1 MKLLKRL
8 LIAFALLLLI
18 AGVLP
23 FFISLNDYIPR
34 IEKEASARL
43 KQQVS
48 IRSIKLAA
56 LPLPHVTLDGIT
68 IGTTDSIELGRVTVT
83 PDLFSLLQPTKVIK
97 HIDVDSLV
105 LTRKAIDKIPAWV
118 NSDTARSPQQ
128 PPQVRVESIRLNDAR
143 VNFDKTRFGPFDARV
158 KLDGKGE
165 PADASISTRDGRLKL
180 HIKPNASNYLIDA
193 SAKSWTLP
201 AGPALVFDELI
212 IKGVATPNDARLG
225 EVSARLYGG
234 TAAGKM
240 TVGWKKGLRLEG
252 KFNIRQLEL
261 RQVAPL
267 LSPGTHVS
275 GKLNATPVFSGVAAS
290 ADQLVNAL
298 RLETPFNVQNGALGG
313 VDIHKAATNLIKQ
326 GASGG
331 ETRFDQ
337 LSGHLLMEH
346 GGYRFTQLKIASGA
360 LAADGD
366 VSISRTKEL
375 SGRINAQIKVVGTSA
390 NVPLNVGGT
399 LAAPLLYPTAG
410 TIAGAAAG
418 TAILGPGLGTTAG
431 AKVGGWIE
439 GLFGKNDGSKPKK

>member
-23 FFISLNDYIPR
+23 FFISLDDYIPR

-43 KQQVS
+43 KQPVS
-48 IRSIKLAA
+48 IKSIKLAA

-68 IGTTDSIELGRVTVT
+68 IGTTDGIELGRVTVT

-97 HIDVDSLV
+97 RIDIDSLV

-118 NSDTARSPQQ
+118 NSDTAKSPQQ

-143 VNFDKTRFGPFDARV
+143 VDFGKTRLGPFDARV

-201 AGPALVFDELI
+201 VGPALVFDELI
-212 IKGVATPNDARLG
+212 IKGVATPNDAKLG

-240 TVGWKKGLRLEG
+240 TVSWKKGLRLEG
-252 KFNIRQLEL
+252 KFNISQLEL

-275 GKLNATPVFSGVAAS
+275 GKLNATPVFSGVATS

-313 VDIHKAATNLIKQ
+313 VDIQKAATNLIKQ
-326 GASGG
+326 GTSGG

-375 SGRINAQIKVVGTSA
+375 SGRINAQVKVVGTSA

-418 TAILGPGLGTTAG
+418 TAILGPGLGTTVG
-431 AKVGGWIE
+431 AKVGGWVE
-439 GLFGKNDGSKPKK
+439 GLFGKKDGSKPKK